1 MWNSIWEITLNFD
14 LEEVKEVSFRNIS
27 SDVVSSKDLNFA
39 FILKAFIIVEI
50 KLQFNLT
57 TCNKF
62 KLCSQSAHPNRLKL
76 TKSFKWCCFGTT
88 ASQNGSQDN
97 ILCSQA
103 DLVIIRVVLFLLARH
118 LIWCTGNCNNYTP
131 INNFILKF
139 FYFLPFYSI
148 NTSIHLSL
156 CWLINLLVH
165 LSLCLPTAGPL
176 AGIGLACVLRIQ
188 NRVTRMKYLSLSS
201 ICIVAFGNLSL

>member
-139 FYFLPFYSI
+139 FLFSSFLFHQYIHSPITLLIDQSI
-148 NTSIHLSL
+148 SPSI
-156 CWLINLLVH
+156 
-165 LSLCLPTAGPL
+165 
-176 AGIGLACVLRIQ
+176 
-188 NRVTRMKYLSLSS
+188 SLSTHCRPIS
-201 ICIVAFGNLSL
+201 RYWSCLRFENPK